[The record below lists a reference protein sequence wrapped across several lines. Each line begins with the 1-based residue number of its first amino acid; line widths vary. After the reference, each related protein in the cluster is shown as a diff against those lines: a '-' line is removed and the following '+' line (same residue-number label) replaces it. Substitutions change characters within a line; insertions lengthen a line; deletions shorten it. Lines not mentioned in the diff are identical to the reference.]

1 MSLQE
6 HFTSRII
13 GKMIIRAKITSLT
26 NLLIATGDDTIFDFE
41 LVRDGNGNPFIPGSS
56 FAGMLRDYF
65 FKLADLSGCE
75 KLAEIL
81 WGTEMGKTEYSYQ
94 SHLVVDDLLSV
105 PGTWTT
111 ANRDGVKIEYE
122 TSVSENKYNYEFVNP
137 GCVFT
142 MNLEITLREGMDS
155 NKVKR
160 FVKFIVEAGTGR
172 KYYQGAFTTHS
183 FGLLEW
189 TDPEFYFFDFTNL
202 KSNMAEDWFTFLQND
217 QQQKSGFANL
227 LDPEVLVDLDSIE
240 PLPEKQQKP
249 SLTVSALFRLKNT
262 LLIGGSGYLGRQVD
276 KTYLTNAMGEP
287 VLSAKSVRGAIRH
300 RALRILKTLNPS
312 DDKGR
317 LRSLFGFVDE
327 QTKASAKAKFRSR
340 ESVIRNTHLHTQ
352 SRISIC
358 RLTGKTMPGALLTEE
373 MIQGGNFSLELEIA
387 EYRMEEL
394 KLVLLVLKD
403 MIHEDLPIGGN
414 KTIGRGVLIGDS
426 LTVIGSDGNEINWK
440 RGGKVL
446 VSGTTWPLYFSSKK

>member
-1 MSLQE
+1 M
-6 HFTSRII
+6 
-13 GKMIIRAKITSLT
+13 
-26 NLLIATGDDTIFDFE
+26 
-41 LVRDGNGNPFIPGSS
+41 
-56 FAGMLRDYF
+56 
-65 FKLADLSGCE
+65 
-75 KLAEIL
+75 
-81 WGTEMGKTEYSYQ
+81 
-94 SHLVVDDLLSV
+94 
-105 PGTWTT
+105 
-111 ANRDGVKIEYE
+111 
-122 TSVSENKYNYEFVNP
+122 
-137 GCVFT
+137 
-142 MNLEITLREGMDS
+142 
-155 NKVKR
+155 
-160 FVKFIVEAGTGR
+160 
-172 KYYQGAFTTHS
+172 
-183 FGLLEW
+183 
-189 TDPEFYFFDFTNL
+189 
-202 KSNMAEDWFTFLQND
+202 
-217 QQQKSGFANL
+217 
-227 LDPEVLVDLDSIE
+227 
-240 PLPEKQQKP
+240 
-249 SLTVSALFRLKNT
+249 
-262 LLIGGSGYLGRQVD
+262 GRQVD
-276 KTYLTNAMGEP
+276 KTYLTIAMGEP

-373 MIQGGNFSLELEIA
+373 MIQGGHFSLELEIA